1 MSGATHRVTMSGDV
15 FKDGGYPVATVSKPT
30 SDVTKPPKLVM
41 IAYPSVEAEEAAE
54 FGVVMLLHGY
64 MLSNSFYS
72 HLIKHIASYG
82 FIVVAPQLYEIAL
95 ADSTGDIKAA
105 AAITFWLATGVLE
118 KILPPNLTADV
129 TNRFAVAGHSRG
141 GKDAFGLA
149 LGIAASSSL
158 RLSALIGIDPVAGTI
173 CGQTAPAILSDED
186 GASFTALNHLPV
198 MVIGSGL
205 DDEKGGCIRC
215 TPKGVS
221 HKEFYRECERPA
233 CYFVVKGYGHLDVLD
248 DDTPGIK
255 GLMSYFM
262 CKKGAS
268 REPMRRFVAGVS
280 VAFLKAYLDKD
291 DSLLMAIKAGNA
303 KFPVGFDNVHFRL

>member
-1 MSGATHRVTMSGDV
+1 MFGATHRVTMSGDV
-15 FKDGGYPVATVSKPT
+15 FKDGGCPVATVSKPT
-30 SDVTKPPKLVM
+30 SDVTKPPKPVM

-82 FIVVAPQLYEIAL
+82 FIVVAPQVRIA
-95 ADSTGDIKAA
+95 
-105 AAITFWLATGVLE
+105 GVLFS
-118 KILPPNLTADV
+118 T
-129 TNRFAVAGHSRG
+129 F
-141 GKDAFGLA
+141 LA
-149 LGIAASSSL
+149 QPISIIWKVYSSIISL
-158 RLSALIGIDPVAGTI
+158 EI
-173 CGQTAPAILSDED
+173 
-186 GASFTALNHLPV
+186 N
-198 MVIGSGL
+198 
-205 DDEKGGCIRC
+205 KKC